1 MIDLTWV
8 EKEQMSE
15 RIVIYSKYTENTLL
29 WYQRQQELRKE
40 VSVSF
45 CVLFPLVFI
54 IFYFFTF

>member
-45 CVLFPLVFI
+45 CDLFPLVFI